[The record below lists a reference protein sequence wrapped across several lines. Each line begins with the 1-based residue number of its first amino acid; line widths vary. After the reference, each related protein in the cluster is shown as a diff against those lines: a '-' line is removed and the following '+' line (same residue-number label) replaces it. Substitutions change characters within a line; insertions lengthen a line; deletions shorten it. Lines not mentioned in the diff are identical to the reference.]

1 MMRDKHS
8 FVSNM
13 FIALVGDE
21 LYYDIKSHSRKILKV
36 GTFIIVP
43 IFLLSFFFH
52 ATFISKLLSVV
63 TGTSLIFIIY
73 AVALVVALDVE
84 VEVIKEETCRAV
96 GEMKIVKDGKYKR
109 TRIWGIC
116 LICFGIAA
124 VYFTNEYRHRYSFE
138 CDTFW
143 VDKQKGIYHLDFDN
157 DCSIAEDATSLTKMK
172 GFEIETTNI
181 GFCPECE
188 EWAEDAESDYNV
200 DKFYRR

>member
-1 MMRDKHS
+1 
-8 FVSNM
+8 
-13 FIALVGDE
+13 
-21 LYYDIKSHSRKILKV
+21 
-36 GTFIIVP
+36 
-43 IFLLSFFFH
+43 
-52 ATFISKLLSVV
+52 
-63 TGTSLIFIIY
+63 
-73 AVALVVALDVE
+73 
-84 VEVIKEETCRAV
+84 
-96 GEMKIVKDGKYKR
+96 MKIVKDGKYKR

-181 GFCPECE
+181 GF
-188 EWAEDAESDYNV
+188 AQNVKSGLKMLKVIIMSTSFIDGSDIGHVPQGHRCWYM
-200 DKFYRR
+200 